1 MVRCLCDELKPGSN
15 SVRILKNNFQFV
27 IRARRWVKWQSV
39 DNERLGI
46 ADRVS
51 VKMTGRT
58 VLFCSGIG
66 GAPGCAVR
74 KSSRGV

>member
-1 MVRCLCDELKPGSN
+1 MVRCLCDELKPGGN

-27 IRARRWVKWQSV
+27 NRARRWVKWQSA
-39 DNERLGI
+39 DDERLGI

-58 VLFCSGIG
+58 VLFCGGIG

-74 KSSRGV
+74 KSSRGI